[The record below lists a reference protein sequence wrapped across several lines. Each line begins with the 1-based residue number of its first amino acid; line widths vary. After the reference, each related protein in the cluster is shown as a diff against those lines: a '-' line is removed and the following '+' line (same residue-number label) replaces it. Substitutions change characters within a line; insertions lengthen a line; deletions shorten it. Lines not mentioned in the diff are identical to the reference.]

1 MIPEQP
7 NKNIVWRVSVEL
19 PGNKM
24 TPYATKDTEQEAD
37 VAVQKAKDD
46 GYEGVMKRPMT
57 RSHAVRDV
65 GRVGFK
71 TKGIAKYNTR
81 LFSNN

>member
-1 MIPEQP
+1 MNKEQP
-7 NKNIVWRVSVEL
+7 DKNIVWRVSVNL
-19 PGNKM
+19 PNNKM

-37 VAVQKAKDD
+37 ISVQKAKDE
-46 GYEGVMKRPMT
+46 GYQGVLKRPMT

-71 TKGIAKYNTR
+71 TKGITKYNTR
-81 LFSNN
+81 LFANN